1 MTTSGALERTPSKR
15 SRERER
21 DRERE
26 LSSGNSSGLGSA
38 GSLPAS
44 PQSAITVSPASPTTP
59 TTPKRPLRTSTPSL
73 DREGERARE
82 RERERDRDRA
92 EREREREREREQDR
106 ERSSK
111 VFSTASTTVPT
122 TTTPCGTG
130 LAATEHLR
138 IPTGAAAFSGFPGL
152 HGMGSL
158 MVPSS
163 AAVAAAAAAPF
174 LPWSPILLPPWSHAL
189 LPAAFYPAALRNALP
204 GLFDAKVPSSQRSGF
219 HISDILNLD
228 GSDLKNA
235 AAAAAAAAVAQHSSE
250 LSHAAEASNGH
261 GPATLSPTPTS
272 AAALEEHGAGAGH
285 GEHHTTEHHP
295 QQPHHHQPHPQHH
308 QQQHPHPHSQH
319 HQQTVAPPLPLSHHQ
334 SSAAAAAAASAAGVG
349 SDAHVGAHAH
359 AAAHLLASHNAAA
372 AAAVAAGQY
381 LPKNF
386 AGTFGDEMSSY
397 HHMAQTMLQHS
408 GRSAWIKENELYGTQ
423 QPASPDST
431 SPVTSEVSYTY
442 IGSNCQTSPA
452 LSGDYK
458 NYSRSADSDALS
470 VGDAMHT
477 IHGGGNS
484 GGPSAAHALH
494 NNNNNSTSN
503 NNNNNNTHSLKHDPI
518 NGGGASSGHDD
529 SLNEDGIEE
538 DIDDVDDAD
547 GSGGGGSGGLNSDG
561 LPNKKRKRRV
571 LFTKA
576 QTYEL
581 ERRFRQQRY
590 LSAPERE
597 HLASLI
603 RLTPTQVKIWFQNHR
618 YKTKRA
624 QNEKGYEHPGLLH
637 GHATHPHHPS
647 ALPSPRRVAVPVLVR
662 NGKPCLGDGSKL
674 APDCVSVSSAT
685 ATAMQNAA
693 AAHHLVALNGAAY
706 QHAAAA
712 AAAGLHAHAHAHAQ
726 AHAHVHPHA
735 HAQRAAWWP

>member
-1 MTTSGALERTPSKR
+1 MTTSASLERTPSKR
-15 SRERER
+15 DR
-21 DRERE
+21 DRERD
-26 LSSGNSSGLGSA
+26 NSSGLGSA

-44 PQSAITVSPASPTTP
+44 PQSAITVSPSSPA
-59 TTPKRPLRTSTPSL
+59 TPKRPLRTSTPSL
-73 DREGERARE
+73 ERKRE
-82 RERERDRDRA
+82 REDREDLEDRKERQERHERDRDH
-92 EREREREREREQDR
+92 ERFAT
-106 ERSSK
+106 

-122 TTTPCGTG
+122 NTSSSSG
-130 LAATEHLR
+130 LAPEQLR

-152 HGMGSL
+152 HSMSSL
-158 MVPSS
+158 MLPSS

-174 LPWSPILLPPWSHAL
+174 LPWSPILLPPWNHAL

-219 HISDILNLD
+219 HISDILNLE
-228 GSDLKNA
+228 GSELKNA
-235 AAAAAAAAVAQHSSE
+235 AAAAAAAAHHGSD
-250 LSHAAEASNGH
+250 LSHHSGSESTSGH
-261 GPATLSPTPTS
+261 RGQGSHTSPSALSPTPAGVS
-272 AAALEEHGAGAGH
+272 VDEHHNSSGTGGGAGEAD
-285 GEHHTTEHHP
+285 HHSTTEHHAPPSHP
-295 QQPHHHQPHPQHH
+295 QQHTRTTSSTTTLTSSSSSSTISRRW
-308 QQQHPHPHSQH
+308 PHSLWRTTRAAKPKATPTPTQ
-319 HQQTVAPPLPLSHHQ
+319 PPPICWPATMQRLRLLWPPAQYLP
-334 SSAAAAAAASAAGVG
+334 
-349 SDAHVGAHAH
+349 
-359 AAAHLLASHNAAA
+359 N
-372 AAAVAAGQY
+372 

-386 AGTFGDEMSSY
+386 PGSFGDEMSSY

-458 NYSRSADSDALS
+458 SYSRSADSDALS
-470 VGDAMHT
+470 VGDALHT
-477 IHGGGNS
+477 LHGSSGNGGA
-484 GGPSAAHALH
+484 GGAPTAHALH
-494 NNNNNSTSN
+494 NNNNNTTN
-503 NNNNNNTHSLKHDPI
+503 NNNHSLKAEGI
-518 NGGGASSGHDD
+518 NGAGSGHDD

-547 GSGGGGSGGLNSDG
+547 GSGGGDANGSDG

-624 QNEKGYEHPGLLH
+624 QNEKGYEGHPGLLH

-662 NGKPCLGDGSKL
+662 NGKPCLGDSSKL
-674 APDCVSVSSAT
+674 GADCVSVSSAT

-693 AAHHLVALNGAAY
+693 AHHLVALNGAAAY
-706 QHAAAA
+706 QHAAA
-712 AAAGLHAHAHAHAQ
+712 AAAGLHAHAHAHA
-726 AHAHVHPHA
+726 HAHGHGHPHA

>member
-1 MTTSGALERTPSKR
+1 ME
-15 SRERER
+15 E
-21 DRERE
+21 
-26 LSSGNSSGLGSA
+26 
-38 GSLPAS
+38 
-44 PQSAITVSPASPTTP
+44 
-59 TTPKRPLRTSTPSL
+59 
-73 DREGERARE
+73 
-82 RERERDRDRA
+82 
-92 EREREREREREQDR
+92 
-106 ERSSK
+106 
-111 VFSTASTTVPT
+111 F
-122 TTTPCGTG
+122 
-130 LAATEHLR
+130 LAY
-138 IPTGAAAFSGFPGL
+138 F
-152 HGMGSL
+152 
-158 MVPSS
+158 
-163 AAVAAAAAAPF
+163 
-174 LPWSPILLPPWSHAL
+174 
-189 LPAAFYPAALRNALP
+189 

-219 HISDILNLD
+219 HISDILNLE
-228 GSDLKNA
+228 GSELKNA
-235 AAAAAAAAVAQHSSE
+235 AAAAAAAAQHGSD
-250 LSHAAEASNGH
+250 LSHHSASESTNGH
-261 GPATLSPTPTS
+261 GGGAHATPSALSPTP
-272 AAALEEHGAGAGH
+272 AGGSVD
-285 GEHHTTEHHP
+285 EHHNGSGTGGGGSSSDHHSTTEHHA
-295 QQPHHHQPHPQHH
+295 QQPTSNHPQ
-308 QQQHPHPHSQH
+308 QQQHPHHHH
-319 HQQTVAPPLPLSHHQ
+319 HQQQQQQHPHLQQQHHHPHHHQQAVAPLPLGAHHQ
-334 SSAAAAAAASAAGVG
+334 SGA
-349 SDAHVGAHAH
+349 DAQSHAHANA

-381 LPKNF
+381 LPNLPKNF
-386 AGTFGDEMSSY
+386 PGSFGDEMSSY

-458 NYSRSADSDALS
+458 SYSRSADSDALS
-470 VGDAMHT
+470 VGDALHGSSLT
-477 IHGGGNS
+477 NQGGG

-494 NNNNNSTSN
+494 NNNNNSTN
-503 NNNNNNTHSLKHDPI
+503 NNNNNSLKHEAL
-518 NGGGASSGHDD
+518 NGASSGHDD

-547 GSGGGGSGGLNSDG
+547 GSGGGANGSDG

-624 QNEKGYEHPGLLH
+624 QNEKGYEGHPGLLH

-674 APDCVSVSSAT
+674 GADCVSVSSVAT

-693 AAHHLVALNGAAY
+693 AAHHLVALNGAAAY
-706 QHAAAA
+706 QHAAA
-712 AAAGLHAHAHAHAQ
+712 AAAGLHAHAHAHA
-726 AHAHVHPHA
+726 AHAHAHGHAHPHA

>member
-1 MTTSGALERTPSKR
+1 MRHIIVIIIILFGIILLHSTRLWNIRLWRSKR
-15 SRERER
+15 GYSASRILIMSNYNPNCGYFE
-21 DRERE
+21 DC
-26 LSSGNSSGLGSA
+26 SYYTNNVY
-38 GSLPAS
+38 
-44 PQSAITVSPASPTTP
+44 Q
-59 TTPKRPLRTSTPSL
+59 
-73 DREGERARE
+73 
-82 RERERDRDRA
+82 
-92 EREREREREREQDR
+92 QDYFMQPDY
-106 ERSSK
+106 EYNK
-111 VFSTASTTVPT
+111 HV
-122 TTTPCGTG
+122 
-130 LAATEHLR
+130 
-138 IPTGAAAFSGFPGL
+138 
-152 HGMGSL
+152 
-158 MVPSS
+158 
-163 AAVAAAAAAPF
+163 
-174 LPWSPILLPPWSHAL
+174 
-189 LPAAFYPAALRNALP
+189 YD
-204 GLFDAKVPSSQRSGF
+204 LFDAKVPSSQRSGF

-228 GSDLKNA
+228 GSELKSA
-235 AAAAAAAAVAQHSSE
+235 AAAAAAAAHHTHSHSTE
-250 LSHAAEASNGH
+250 LGAESSNGH
-261 GPATLSPTPTS
+261 GHPAPATLSPTPSS
-272 AAALEEHGAGAGH
+272 ALPPPPPPSSGDEHVAPAAHGDH
-285 GEHHTTEHHP
+285 QTTEHSAQTAHHQQQQHIHLHQHQQQQHHHP
-295 QQPHHHQPHPQHH
+295 HLHHQPHQP
-308 QQQHPHPHSQH
+308 
-319 HQQTVAPPLPLSHHQ
+319 VAPLHLPHHQ
-334 SSAAAAAAASAAGVG
+334 SAGG
-349 SDAHVGAHAH
+349 AQPPMPHMGAHAH
-359 AAAHLLASHNAAA
+359 AASAQAAAHLLASHNAAA

-386 AGTFGDEMSSY
+386 AGNFGDEMSSY
-397 HHMAQTMLQHS
+397 HHMAQTMLSHS
-408 GRSAWIKENELYGTQ
+408 GRSAWIKENEIYGTQ

-458 NYSRSADSDALS
+458 SYSRSADSDALS
-470 VGDAMHT
+470 VGDALHT
-477 IHGGGNS
+477 LHAGGTA
-484 GGPSAAHALH
+484 GGSSAAHALH
-494 NNNNNSTSN
+494 NNNNN
-503 NNNNNNTHSLKHDPI
+503 NNNNNNTNNNNNSLKHDA
-518 NGGGASSGHDD
+518 GAGSGSAHDD

-547 GSGGGGSGGLNSDG
+547 GSGGGGVNADG
-561 LPNKKRKRRV
+561 MPNKKRKRRV

-674 APDCVSVSSAT
+674 TQDCVST
-685 ATAMQNAA
+685 ATAMQNA
-693 AAHHLVALNGAAY
+693 AAHHLVALNGAAAY

-712 AAAGLHAHAHAHAQ
+712 AAAGLHAHAHAHA
-726 AHAHVHPHA
+726 HP

>member
-1 MTTSGALERTPSKR
+1 MS
-15 SRERER
+15 
-21 DRERE
+21 
-26 LSSGNSSGLGSA
+26 NYN
-38 GSLPAS
+38 
-44 PQSAITVSPASPTTP
+44 QSCGYFEDCGYYTNNVYQ
-59 TTPKRPLRTSTPSL
+59 
-73 DREGERARE
+73 
-82 RERERDRDRA
+82 
-92 EREREREREREQDR
+92 QDYCMQQDY
-106 ERSSK
+106 EYNK
-111 VFSTASTTVPT
+111 QV
-122 TTTPCGTG
+122 
-130 LAATEHLR
+130 
-138 IPTGAAAFSGFPGL
+138 
-152 HGMGSL
+152 
-158 MVPSS
+158 
-163 AAVAAAAAAPF
+163 
-174 LPWSPILLPPWSHAL
+174 
-189 LPAAFYPAALRNALP
+189 YD
-204 GLFDAKVPSSQRSGF
+204 LFDAKVPSSQRSGF

-228 GSDLKNA
+228 GAELKNPNGVA
-235 AAAAAAAAVAQHSSE
+235 AAHNHSTDISQ
-250 LSHAAEASNGH
+250 ANAEATNGH
-261 GPATLSPTPTS
+261 GHPTPTALSPTPNTTLPS
-272 AAALEEHGAGAGH
+272 VVGGAGTASS
-285 GEHHTTEHHP
+285 EDQAASTQQATEHQTQP
-295 QQPHHHQPHPQHH
+295 LQTPTVQQQQQHQHLQHHLH
-308 QQQHPHPHSQH
+308 QQQHTS
-319 HQQTVAPPLPLSHHQ
+319 VAPLPLPYNH
-334 SSAAAAAAASAAGVG
+334 SSSGAGG
-349 SDAHVGAHAH
+349 THVGAHAH
-359 AAAHLLASHNAAA
+359 AASAQAAAHLLASHNAAA

-397 HHMAQTMLQHS
+397 HHMAQTMLHHT
-408 GRSAWIKENELYGTQ
+408 GRSPWIKDNELYGIQ

-458 NYSRSADSDALS
+458 SYSRSADSDALS
-470 VGDAMHT
+470 VGDALHT
-477 IHGGGNS
+477 LHGAPPGANS
-484 GGPSAAHALH
+484 ATHGLH
-494 NNNNNSTSN
+494 NNNNNNSI
-503 NNNNNNTHSLKHDPI
+503 KHD
-518 NGGGASSGHDD
+518 GVAGAGAGHDD

-547 GSGGGGSGGLNSDG
+547 GSGGGGANGDG
-561 LPNKKRKRRV
+561 MPNKKRKRRV

-674 APDCVSVSSAT
+674 SQDCVNT

-693 AAHHLVALNGAAY
+693 AAHHLVALNGAAAY

-712 AAAGLHAHAHAHAQ
+712 AAAGLHAHAHAH
-726 AHAHVHPHA
+726 PHA
-735 HAQRAAWWP
+735 HAQRAPWWP

>member
-1 MTTSGALERTPSKR
+1 MQPDYEYNKQY
-15 SRERER
+15 
-21 DRERE
+21 D
-26 LSSGNSSGLGSA
+26 
-38 GSLPAS
+38 
-44 PQSAITVSPASPTTP
+44 
-59 TTPKRPLRTSTPSL
+59 
-73 DREGERARE
+73 
-82 RERERDRDRA
+82 
-92 EREREREREREQDR
+92 
-106 ERSSK
+106 
-111 VFSTASTTVPT
+111 
-122 TTTPCGTG
+122 
-130 LAATEHLR
+130 
-138 IPTGAAAFSGFPGL
+138 
-152 HGMGSL
+152 
-158 MVPSS
+158 
-163 AAVAAAAAAPF
+163 
-174 LPWSPILLPPWSHAL
+174 
-189 LPAAFYPAALRNALP
+189 
-204 GLFDAKVPSSQRSGF
+204 LFDAKVPSSQRSGF

-228 GSDLKNA
+228 GSELKS
-235 AAAAAAAAVAQHSSE
+235 AAAAAAAAVHHTHSHSTD
-250 LSHAAEASNGH
+250 LGAESSNGH
-261 GPATLSPTPTS
+261 GHPTPTALSPTPSS
-272 AAALEEHGAGAGH
+272 ALPPPSSGGDEHVAGTVH
-285 GEHHTTEHHP
+285 GDHHTTEHSASHLH
-295 QQPHHHQPHPQHH
+295 QQHHH
-308 QQQHPHPHSQH
+308 QQQQHQQHQQHHPHLHQHPH
-319 HQQTVAPPLPLSHHQ
+319 HQQPVAPLPLSHHQ
-334 SSAAAAAAASAAGVG
+334 SAGG
-349 SDAHVGAHAH
+349 AQPPLPHVGAHAH
-359 AAAHLLASHNAAA
+359 AASAQAAAHLLASHNAAA

-386 AGTFGDEMSSY
+386 AGSFDEMSSY
-397 HHMAQTMLQHS
+397 HHMAQTMLSHS

-458 NYSRSADSDALS
+458 SYSRSADSDALS
-470 VGDAMHT
+470 VGDALHT
-477 IHGGGNS
+477 LHATGAAGGS
-484 GGPSAAHALH
+484 SAAHALH
-494 NNNNNSTSN
+494 NNNNNSTN
-503 NNNNNNTHSLKHDPI
+503 NNNNNNNNNSLKHDT
-518 NGGGASSGHDD
+518 GAGSGSAHDD

-547 GSGGGGSGGLNSDG
+547 GSGGGGVNADG
-561 LPNKKRKRRV
+561 MPNKKRKRRV

-674 APDCVSVSSAT
+674 SQDCVNT

-693 AAHHLVALNGAAY
+693 AAHHLVALNGAAAY

-712 AAAGLHAHAHAHAQ
+712 AAAGLHAHAHAHA
-726 AHAHVHPHA
+726 HP

>member
-1 MTTSGALERTPSKR
+1 MTTHSQHSQPSLERTPGKHKE
-15 SRERER
+15 RERER
-21 DRERE
+21 DRERGRDQRDQRE
-26 LSSGNSSGLGSA
+26 ATNSSGNSSGLGSA

-44 PQSAITVSPASPTTP
+44 PQSAATVSPGTP
-59 TTPKRPLRTSTPSL
+59 STPKRPLRTSTPSKL
-73 DREGERARE
+73 VA
-82 RERERDRDRA
+82 
-92 EREREREREREQDR
+92 
-106 ERSSK
+106 
-111 VFSTASTTVPT
+111 STASTTVPT
-122 TTTPCGTG
+122 TTPSSGASNVAGGC
-130 LAATEHLR
+130 EQLR

-152 HGMGSL
+152 HSMSSL

-228 GSDLKNA
+228 GSELKSA
-235 AAAAAAAAVAQHSSE
+235 AAAAAAAAHHTHSHSHSHSSE
-250 LSHAAEASNGH
+250 LGHEPSNGPSH
-261 GPATLSPTPTS
+261 GHGHAHAHVHGAAPTALSPTPS
-272 AAALEEHGAGAGH
+272 AALPPPPPPPPPSSGEELTTPAD
-285 GEHHTTEHHP
+285 HHSAEQT
-295 QQPHHHQPHPQHH
+295 HHHAQQQQQQQQAQHQLH
-308 QQQHPHPHSQH
+308 LPQHPHPHPHSHPQTH
-319 HQQTVAPPLPLSHHQ
+319 HQQPVAPLPLPHHQ
-334 SSAAAAAAASAAGVG
+334 SAGG
-349 SDAHVGAHAH
+349 AQPPMPHVGAHAH
-359 AAAHLLASHNAAA
+359 AASAQAAAHLLASHNAAA
-372 AAAVAAGQY
+372 AAAVAAGGY

-386 AGTFGDEMSSY
+386 AGSFGDEMSSY
-397 HHMAQTMLQHS
+397 HHMAQTMLSHS

-431 SPVTSEVSYTY
+431 SPVTSEVSYAY
-442 IGSNCQTSPA
+442 IDSNCQTSPA

-458 NYSRSADSDALS
+458 SYSRSADSDALS
-470 VGDAMHT
+470 VGDALHT
-477 IHGGGNS
+477 LHGAAATGGA
-484 GGPSAAHALH
+484 SAAHALH
-494 NNNNNSTSN
+494 NNNNNNNNTN
-503 NNNNNNTHSLKHDPI
+503 NNNHSLKHD
-518 NGGGASSGHDD
+518 GGAGSAHDD

-547 GSGGGGSGGLNSDG
+547 GSGGGGSGGGLNADG
-561 LPNKKRKRRV
+561 MPNKKRKRRV

-603 RLTPTQVKIWFQNHR
+603 HLTPTQVKIWFQNHR

-662 NGKPCLGDGSKL
+662 NGKPCLGDGGKL
-674 APDCVSVSSAT
+674 SQECVST

-693 AAHHLVALNGAAY
+693 AAHHLVALNGAAAY

-712 AAAGLHAHAHAHAQ
+712 AAAGLHAHAHAHA
-726 AHAHVHPHA
+726 HPHA
-735 HAQRAAWWP
+735 QRSAWWP

>member
-1 MTTSGALERTPSKR
+1 MSNYNPNCGYFEDCGYYT
-15 SRERER
+15 
-21 DRERE
+21 
-26 LSSGNSSGLGSA
+26 NNVY
-38 GSLPAS
+38 
-44 PQSAITVSPASPTTP
+44 Q
-59 TTPKRPLRTSTPSL
+59 
-73 DREGERARE
+73 
-82 RERERDRDRA
+82 
-92 EREREREREREQDR
+92 QDYCMQPDY
-106 ERSSK
+106 EYNK
-111 VFSTASTTVPT
+111 HV
-122 TTTPCGTG
+122 
-130 LAATEHLR
+130 
-138 IPTGAAAFSGFPGL
+138 
-152 HGMGSL
+152 
-158 MVPSS
+158 
-163 AAVAAAAAAPF
+163 
-174 LPWSPILLPPWSHAL
+174 
-189 LPAAFYPAALRNALP
+189 YD
-204 GLFDAKVPSSQRSGF
+204 LFDAKVPSSQRSGF

-228 GSDLKNA
+228 GSELKSA
-235 AAAAAAAAVAQHSSE
+235 AAAAAAAAHHTTHSQHSSE
-250 LSHAAEASNGH
+250 LGNESSNGH
-261 GPATLSPTPTS
+261 GHGHGPTPTALSPTPSTALPPPS
-272 AAALEEHGAGAGH
+272 SGDELATAAAAAAAAHGDPH
-285 GEHHTTEHHP
+285 STE
-295 QQPHHHQPHPQHH
+295 QTHH
-308 QQQHPHPHSQH
+308 QQQQQHQAQHQQPTHPQAHHQHPHLHQHPHTHPHPH
-319 HQQTVAPPLPLSHHQ
+319 HQQPVAPLPLSHHQ
-334 SSAAAAAAASAAGVG
+334 SSGGAQPPMP
-349 SDAHVGAHAH
+349 HVGAHAH
-359 AAAHLLASHNAAA
+359 AASAQAAAHLLASHNAAA

-386 AGTFGDEMSSY
+386 AGSFDEMSSY
-397 HHMAQTMLQHS
+397 HHMAQTMLSHS

-458 NYSRSADSDALS
+458 SYSRSADSDALS
-470 VGDAMHT
+470 VGDALHT
-477 IHGGGNS
+477 LHGAAAAGGT
-484 GGPSAAHALH
+484 SAAHALH
-494 NNNNNSTSN
+494 NNNNNNNTN
-503 NNNNNNTHSLKHDPI
+503 NNNNNNNHSLKHDT
-518 NGGGASSGHDD
+518 GAGSGSAHDD

-547 GSGGGGSGGLNSDG
+547 GSGGGGINADG
-561 LPNKKRKRRV
+561 MPNKKRKRRV

-603 RLTPTQVKIWFQNHR
+603 HLTPTQVKIWFQNHR

-674 APDCVSVSSAT
+674 SQDCVST

-693 AAHHLVALNGAAY
+693 AAHHLVALNGAAAY

-712 AAAGLHAHAHAHAQ
+712 AAAGLHAHAHAHA
-726 AHAHVHPHA
+726 HPHA
-735 HAQRAAWWP
+735 QRSAWWP

>member
-1 MTTSGALERTPSKR
+1 MS
-15 SRERER
+15 
-21 DRERE
+21 
-26 LSSGNSSGLGSA
+26 
-38 GSLPAS
+38 
-44 PQSAITVSPASPTTP
+44 
-59 TTPKRPLRTSTPSL
+59 
-73 DREGERARE
+73 
-82 RERERDRDRA
+82 
-92 EREREREREREQDR
+92 
-106 ERSSK
+106 
-111 VFSTASTTVPT
+111 
-122 TTTPCGTG
+122 
-130 LAATEHLR
+130 
-138 IPTGAAAFSGFPGL
+138 
-152 HGMGSL
+152 SL

-228 GSDLKNA
+228 GSELKSA
-235 AAAAAAAAVAQHSSE
+235 AAAAAAAAHHSTHSHSHSHSTHSGE
-250 LSHAAEASNGH
+250 LGAEPSNGH
-261 GPATLSPTPTS
+261 GHPTPTALSPTPNS
-272 AAALEEHGAGAGH
+272 ALPPAPPSNPDEHVTPAAHGDHQTTDHSAQ
-285 GEHHTTEHHP
+285 HHL
-295 QQPHHHQPHPQHH
+295 QQQQQQQQHQHLQHH
-308 QQQHPHPHSQH
+308 QQQQQLHHPHLH
-319 HQQTVAPPLPLSHHQ
+319 HQPHHPVAPLPLSHHQ
-334 SSAAAAAAASAAGVG
+334 SAGGAQPPMPHMGAHANAASAQ
-349 SDAHVGAHAH
+349 
-359 AAAHLLASHNAAA
+359 AAAHLL
-372 AAAVAAGQY
+372 AAGQY

-386 AGTFGDEMSSY
+386 ASSFDEMSSY
-397 HHMAQTMLQHS
+397 HHMAQTMLTHS

-458 NYSRSADSDALS
+458 SYSRSADSDALS
-470 VGDAMHT
+470 VGDALHT
-477 IHGGGNS
+477 LHGSAAAGGT
-484 GGPSAAHALH
+484 SAAHALH
-494 NNNNNSTSN
+494 NNNNNNNNNSN
-503 NNNNNNTHSLKHDPI
+503 NNNNDNSLKHD
-518 NGGGASSGHDD
+518 GGAGSGSNHDD

-547 GSGGGGSGGLNSDG
+547 GSGGGGVNADG
-561 LPNKKRKRRV
+561 MPNKKRKRRV

-624 QNEKGYEHPGLLH
+624 QNEKGYEHTGMIH
-637 GHATHPHHPS
+637 GNAIHPHHPS

-674 APDCVSVSSAT
+674 AQDCVST
-685 ATAMQNAA
+685 ATAMQNA
-693 AAHHLVALNGAAY
+693 AAHHLVALNGAAAY

-712 AAAGLHAHAHAHAQ
+712 AAAGLHAHAHAHA
-726 AHAHVHPHA
+726 HP